1 MCTYNITLNDQ
12 LVEQARSSFASEKAL
27 TVWLQQQVE
36 ALLTEYNTKQRSVV
50 AKARM
55 AIEAMRRQ
63 SEQNGN
69 ANLTLDE
76 INKEIRQTRRTKVAL

>member
-12 LVEQARSSFASEKAL
+12 LVEQARSSFDSDSAL
-27 TVWLQQQVE
+27 ATWLQQQVE
-36 ALLTEYNTKQRSVV
+36 MLLTEYNAKQQSVI
-50 AKARM
+50 ANARI
-55 AIEAMRRQ
+55 AIEAMRKQ

-76 INKEIRQTRRTKVAL
+76 INEEIRLSRKSKANL